1 MRRAAF
7 SKSQESNVLEPKNL
21 LMLRSEGSESQL
33 KLWTKNTASAILY
46 AVLCILA
53 ASPFAS
59 AQGTTEFTMTPGAL
73 NPSAI
78 SPGGSSSSNIV
89 VSALNGFTGS
99 VNLTCQ
105 VTAVS
110 NQVTTDTPVCTV
122 SPPSVK
128 PPASATATITSQTQ
142 TTTIGYNVSITGTT
156 ATPTTYTA
164 PSMLLTLLAVTPQF
178 TITVQT
184 PIAPSSIPAGNAAQG
199 VVNINPSNGY
209 SSPVDPS
216 NPTTNYGVYL
226 SCASVTPLVTIP
238 PTCTFNPPHP
248 AVIGA
253 MASSTITISTFGPIP
268 TAGIAHPRLFYAFW
282 IPVPLLALVGFGVTT
297 GKRSRKAWALLSL
310 FVLSGAV
317 LLLPSCSTPV
327 GTLRTTT
334 PNGITPANT
343 YTFTLF
349 GVDIDGVVS
358 SNTGSSSGNA
368 GPTLSLTVTAPKPQ

>member
-1 MRRAAF
+1 
-7 SKSQESNVLEPKNL
+7 
-21 LMLRSEGSESQL
+21 MLRSEGSESHL
-33 KLWTKNTASAILY
+33 KLWTKNTASAALC
-46 AVLCILA
+46 ALLCVLT
-53 ASPFAS
+53 ASPFALG
-59 AQGTTEFTMTPGAL
+59 QGTSEFTMLPSAL
-73 NPSAI
+73 NPPAI
-78 SPGGSSSSNIV
+78 SPGGSSSSDIAV
-89 VSALNGFTGS
+89 GALNGFTGS

-122 SPPSVK
+122 SPASVK
-128 PPASATATITSQTQ
+128 PPASATATISSQTS

-164 PSMLLTLLAVTPQF
+164 PSMLLTVLSVTPQF

-184 PIAPSSIPAGNAAQG
+184 PIAPSSVPAGNGAEG
-199 VVNINPSNGY
+199 EVNINPSNGY

-226 SCASVTPLVTIP
+226 SCASITPLVTIP

-248 AVIGA
+248 AVIGGTA
-253 MASSTITISTFGPIP
+253 TSTVTISTFGPIP
-268 TAGIAHPRLFYAFW
+268 TAGIARPRLFYALW
-282 IPVPLLALVGFGVTT
+282 IPVPMLALVGLGVTA

-317 LLLPSCSTPV
+317 LLVPSCSTPV
-327 GTLRTTT
+327 GTLGTTT

-343 YTFTLF
+343 YTFTLL

-368 GPTLSLTVTAPKPQ
+368 GPTLTLTVTAPKPQ